1 MNYNINISIER
12 YGLHLRLQI
21 EKGAKVDARAVDG
34 SMPIHYAAAKGSV
47 DLIKLLLA
55 NSNSNVSAIDQI
67 NARDHDQQTPLHR
80 AAQKNRTEVSQ

>member
-1 MNYNINISIER
+1 
-12 YGLHLRLQI
+12 
-21 EKGAKVDARAVDG
+21 
-34 SMPIHYAAAKGSV
+34 MPIHYAAAKGSV

-80 AAQKNRTEVSQ
+80 AAQKNRTEVS